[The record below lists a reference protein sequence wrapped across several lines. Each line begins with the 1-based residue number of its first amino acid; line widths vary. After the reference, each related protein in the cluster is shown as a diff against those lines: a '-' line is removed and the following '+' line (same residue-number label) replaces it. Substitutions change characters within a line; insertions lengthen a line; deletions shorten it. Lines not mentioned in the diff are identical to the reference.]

1 MTNKIRFT
9 GMLLFSFILL
19 NSCQDTNGD
28 EMTKET
34 TAKPVALIEKVLSA
48 EEQKALT
55 PEMIIESLKDGNKRF
70 MNNSVTARDHSAMVR
85 NAAPGQYPK
94 AVVLSCLDSRIPVED
109 VFDKGIGD
117 LFICRIAGNIINE
130 DLLGS
135 MEYG

>member
-34 TAKPVALIEKVLSA
+34 VANPVALMEKVLSA

-55 PEMIIESLKDGNKRF
+55 PEMIIESLQEGNKRF
-70 MNNSVTARDHSAMVR
+70 MNNSLTARDHSAMVR
-85 NAAPGQYPK
+85 NAAAGQYPK

-109 VFDKGIGD
+109 VFD
-117 LFICRIAGNIINE
+117 
-130 DLLGS
+130 
-135 MEYG
+135 